1 MAIDDT
7 VVNQAQIDA
16 AKSFQ
21 KASED
26 LRRMAENQGKVTFI
40 EEAGLTKRDLLT
52 KLEDKFLKSQ
62 IARAAY
68 NQFIAIRK
76 QKKEDKAMADALGMD
91 RLQYKRYK
99 RQVAEDKATK
109 AFEAQRVAAMEEMVG
124 EETTK
129 QQLAMEAIK
138 RDEDRKIAESEQQLA
153 NGEIT
158 AEAHQAQIEA
168 SDLAKENAE
177 KTLEETRKSL
187 EDKAALDQK
196 EADER
201 ATIDAKALIE
211 GRTREAHLANM
222 STEAYDQMR
231 EDAEKENE
239 LRRKGHAEDDRLR
252 RVQENGIEAASLEI
266 QRQGEVSNA
275 AADSEGEEGGGG
287 GMTPAEMDADR
298 AAQVEFRNRQIDLL
312 QQIADNIGGASG
324 GSAEDSSEGSSPF
337 GKAMKGALSGL
348 GKGIGALGKGIGVFL
363 KMVGSGAGK
372 LIVSLAKGFAALG
385 KALGPIGKGLGKAI
399 TFLLKGLAKGVKAFI
414 NPAVIGGLA
423 VFTLG
428 MIGLG
433 AALRLAAPA
442 FEALAPIIIKMADV
456 IGNVLMT
463 AIKEIPEIFRSIGY
477 VIESV
482 GITITAVIDA
492 IGGAIESVGKGFL
505 MIGESVKRVLNGIAS
520 VVKAIGDSISGVIGS
535 IGSSIAEVVNA
546 VRGDARA
553 EAEAQI
559 AVLEAQTLS
568 IQKLSRLDPGT
579 MAATAAGIESI
590 KNALAGLGSPSL
602 MGAIG
607 KFLGDDGPIG
617 ELLELAKNAQGIT
630 DASNALVKFV
640 ENAKL
645 FEEGIEI
652 DDSVIKGIQR
662 VVKAL
667 GSGNPQAL
675 GSFSNAV
682 NAINNIDEKKIG
694 LLSKINIP
702 QVMPP
707 TAAEYERI
715 FKALQTAEPSTI
727 EKVQGFFS
735 KVFSRPQRSQRSQRP
750 QRGSAL
756 ESMRQRQSVDAAG
769 ASGGKIDQL
778 KALIADPNTTNTD
791 RTRAKKK
798 LRRLQQA
805 EAAGFSRENVTAAG
819 GSMSSI
825 NAAAKDVAGAAVTKQ
840 DSAEQMIL
848 TPAQKKK
855 LDFLRDKKEKMR
867 PGGRGEKSIER
878 DIRHIER
885 MGKAAYNKSMNPNRR
900 FSGDLSGRRNMQAAA
915 IAGAPPSA
923 NNYGGGPSGATNVST
938 ISAPTTNVNHHHS
951 PVNKKPTSEVAKLM
965 RSQNIM

>member
-1 MAIDDT
+1 MATKEEIEAVNNFREATRGLKKVNSDMQENVGLRTILAKRDAGLQKLEGIIIGNGIRKDVLDFVRLKKQQRQLRKESGLTRAEFRAQKLAEKKRKKELNKAKANDARRKARDAALKETLGEEQAAIRIQALNARDNEQIIADAQVQAEASKAQDDKE
-7 VVNQAQIDA
+7 AADA
-16 AKSFQ
+16 AKKKAEEEALAAKEEGQINSLTEAANSIMEAFTDSDIAASFQ
-21 KASED
+21 SFADSLQTVISASGVEDSVAGQELVAEQIEMLRMEQREAIESPAERDKAK
-26 LRRMAENQGKVTFI
+26 AEAK
-40 EEAGLTKRDLLT
+40 EASNKQLDLL
-52 KLEDKFLKSQ
+52 Q
-62 IARAAY
+62 
-68 NQFIAIRK
+68 
-76 QKKEDKAMADALGMD
+76 
-91 RLQYKRYK
+91 
-99 RQVAEDKATK
+99 
-109 AFEAQRVAAMEEMVG
+109 
-124 EETTK
+124 
-129 QQLAMEAIK
+129 
-138 RDEDRKIAESEQQLA
+138 KIADNISSGGA
-153 NGEIT
+153 
-158 AEAHQAQIEA
+158 
-168 SDLAKENAE
+168 
-177 KTLEETRKSL
+177 
-187 EDKAALDQK
+187 
-196 EADER
+196 
-201 ATIDAKALIE
+201 
-211 GRTREAHLANM
+211 
-222 STEAYDQMR
+222 
-231 EDAEKENE
+231 
-239 LRRKGHAEDDRLR
+239 
-252 RVQENGIEAASLEI
+252 
-266 QRQGEVSNA
+266 
-275 AADSEGEEGGGG
+275 GGGG
-287 GMTPAEMDADR
+287 GD
-298 AAQVEFRNRQIDLL
+298 
-312 QQIADNIGGASG
+312 
-324 GSAEDSSEGSSPF
+324 EGSSPF

-482 GITITAVIDA
+482 GITITAIIDA

-505 MIGESVKRVLNGIAS
+505 MVGESVKRVLNGIAS
-520 VVKAIGDSISGVIGS
+520 VVKAIGDSITGVIGS

-579 MAATAAGIESI
+579 MTATAAGIESI

-667 GSGNPQAL
+667 GSGNAQAL

-682 NAINNIDEKKIG
+682 NSINNIDEKKIG

-715 FKALQTAEPSTI
+715 FKALQAAEPSTI

-769 ASGGKIDQL
+769 ASGGQIDQL

-819 GSMSSI
+819 GSMSSMSSI
-825 NAAAKDVAGAAVTKQ
+825 NAAANDVAGSPTASNDPPAATDRRSRLIAKLEAEIANPNTKS
-840 DSAEQMIL
+840 SARKR
-848 TPAQKKK
+848 ARKK
-855 LDFLRDKKEKMR
+855 LAMQRKAQSAGMTRENMIAA
-867 PGGRGEKSIER
+867 GGSMSASSRRGELVS
-878 DIRHIER
+878 
-885 MGKAAYNKSMNPNRR
+885 ASPP
-900 FSGDLSGRRNMQAAA
+900 AAA
-915 IAGAPPSA
+915 AAS
-923 NNYGGGPSGATNVST
+923 GGGGNVS
-938 ISAPTTNVNHHHS
+938 ISAPTTNSNQS
-951 PVNKKPTSEVAKLM
+951 TSSYPITNRPNDPALDRLRMSLEV
-965 RSQNIM
+965 

>member
-1 MAIDDT
+1 MATKEEIEA
-7 VVNQAQIDA
+7 VNNFREATRGLKKVNSDMQENVGLRTILAKRDAGLQKLEGIIIGNGIRKDILDFVRLKKQQRQLRKESGLTRAEFRAQKLAEKKRKKELNKAKANDARRKARDAALKETLGEEQAAIQIQALNARDNAQIIADAQVQAEASKAQDDKEAADA
-16 AKSFQ
+16 AKKKAEEEALAAKEEGQINSLTEAANSIMEAFTDSDIAASFQ
-21 KASED
+21 SFADSLQTVISASGVED
-26 LRRMAENQGKVTFI
+26 SVAGQELVAEQIEMLRMEQR
-40 EEAGLTKRDLLT
+40 EAGESPAERDKAKAEAKEASNKQLDLL
-52 KLEDKFLKSQ
+52 Q
-62 IARAAY
+62 
-68 NQFIAIRK
+68 
-76 QKKEDKAMADALGMD
+76 
-91 RLQYKRYK
+91 
-99 RQVAEDKATK
+99 
-109 AFEAQRVAAMEEMVG
+109 
-124 EETTK
+124 
-129 QQLAMEAIK
+129 
-138 RDEDRKIAESEQQLA
+138 KIADNISSGGA
-153 NGEIT
+153 
-158 AEAHQAQIEA
+158 
-168 SDLAKENAE
+168 
-177 KTLEETRKSL
+177 
-187 EDKAALDQK
+187 
-196 EADER
+196 
-201 ATIDAKALIE
+201 
-211 GRTREAHLANM
+211 
-222 STEAYDQMR
+222 
-231 EDAEKENE
+231 
-239 LRRKGHAEDDRLR
+239 
-252 RVQENGIEAASLEI
+252 
-266 QRQGEVSNA
+266 
-275 AADSEGEEGGGG
+275 GGGG
-287 GMTPAEMDADR
+287 GD
-298 AAQVEFRNRQIDLL
+298 
-312 QQIADNIGGASG
+312 
-324 GSAEDSSEGSSPF
+324 EGSSPF

-482 GITITAVIDA
+482 GITITAIIDA

-505 MIGESVKRVLNGIAS
+505 MVGESVKRVLNGIAS
-520 VVKAIGDSISGVIGS
+520 VVKAIGDSITGVIGS

-579 MAATAAGIESI
+579 MTATAAGIESI

-735 KVFSRPQRSQRSQRP
+735 KVFSRPQRSQRP

-769 ASGGKIDQL
+769 ASGGQIDKL

-819 GSMSSI
+819 GSMSSMSSI
-825 NAAAKDVAGAAVTKQ
+825 NAAANDVAGSPTASNDVAGSPTASNDPPAATDRRSRLIAKLEAEIANPNTKS
-840 DSAEQMIL
+840 SARKR
-848 TPAQKKK
+848 ARKK
-855 LDFLRDKKEKMR
+855 LAMQRKAQSAGMTRENMIAA
-867 PGGRGEKSIER
+867 GGSMSASSRRGELVS
-878 DIRHIER
+878 
-885 MGKAAYNKSMNPNRR
+885 ASPP
-900 FSGDLSGRRNMQAAA
+900 AAA
-915 IAGAPPSA
+915 AAS
-923 NNYGGGPSGATNVST
+923 GGGGNVS
-938 ISAPTTNVNHHHS
+938 ISAPTTNSNQS
-951 PVNKKPTSEVAKLM
+951 TSSYPITNRPNDPALDRLRMSLEV
-965 RSQNIM
+965 